1 MRGLPCLLLVLL
13 LPREAVA
20 DSARH
25 VAAGKRAFAE
35 RRYVDAIA
43 EFRAALAARRDPR
56 LVYAIAQAQRLGGD
70 CGSAIT
76 SYEELI
82 AKSRDR
88 ELVSNSRVNIA
99 RCRALLAAG
108 EPVSAPEPEQP
119 LPLPAPPAPPPFVSS
134 PPPPPPLPLPLP
146 LPPPSVA
153 PVAPLRVVE
162 ERSHDTL
169 GYGLVATGVVAT
181 VIGSIAWYRNRRS
194 AEVANAATDYGSFLE
209 AHDAAA
215 SSLRWQHVG
224 AGAGI
229 AGLGL
234 VIAGAVTVRF

>member
-35 RRYVDAIA
+35 HRYVDAIA
-43 EFRAALAARRDPR
+43 EFRAALAARRDPK

-70 CGSAIT
+70 CASAIS

-88 ELVSNSRVNIA
+88 ELVSNSHVNIA
-99 RCRALLAAG
+99 RCRALLAIGA
-108 EPVSAPEPEQP
+108 PASAPEPEQA
-119 LPLPAPPAPPPFVSS
+119 LPLPEPPPAA
-134 PPPPPPLPLPLP
+134 PPPPPP
-146 LPPPSVA
+146 PPPPTPSVVPA
-153 PVAPLRVVE
+153 VPLCAVE
-162 ERSHDTL
+162 QRSHDTL

-181 VIGSIAWYRNRRS
+181 LVGSIAWYRNRRS

-215 SSLRWQHVG
+215 SALRWQHLGVG
-224 AGAGI
+224 TGI

-234 VIAGAVTVRF
+234 VVAGAVTVRF